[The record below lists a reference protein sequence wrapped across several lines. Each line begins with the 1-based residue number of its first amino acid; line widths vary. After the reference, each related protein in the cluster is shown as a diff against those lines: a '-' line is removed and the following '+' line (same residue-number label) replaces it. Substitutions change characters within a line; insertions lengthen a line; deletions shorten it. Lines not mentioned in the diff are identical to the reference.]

1 MKFSTNKPKK
11 TLHMVSLGCTKNL
24 VDSEVMLG
32 KLSDYALTNDSENAD
47 VIIVNTC
54 GFIDSAK
61 EESINTILD
70 LDEQRKNESVLVM
83 AGCLSERYKEELQKE
98 LPEIDVFTGVGDYD
112 KIDEL
117 VNEKRSNFTN
127 EVFLA
132 NESNERVITGSN
144 YHAYVKLSE
153 GCNQACSFCAIP
165 GFKGKLHSRTL
176 ESLVKEVK
184 SLIAKGYTDF
194 SFVSQDSSSFL
205 RDLGSN
211 DGLEQL
217 ISEIDKVE
225 GIETAR
231 ILYLYPSTTTL
242 SLIDKIAESKVFEN
256 YFDMPL
262 QHITSSM
269 LKIMKRGKG
278 VEKLNELMDYMKEK
292 PNSFVRTTFIVGHPG
307 ETQEDFDTLCEYVKT
322 YKFDRSN
329 VFSYSDE
336 EGTSAC
342 DREDKVEQDIIDQR
356 AETLGEIIAQTTQES
371 LENEIGKTFE
381 VYIDGESDEHEY
393 LLSARRT
400 LWAPDIDGEIYIND
414 NQIFDENG
422 EPSQLKFGKIYTA
435 KVTELIGDKLLAT
448 VLK

>member
-1 MKFSTNKPKK
+1 MKFTTKNPDKS
-11 TLHMVSLGCTKNL
+11 LHLVSLGCTKNL

-32 KLSDYALTNDSENAD
+32 KLKDYTLTNDSSNAD

-61 EESINTILD
+61 EESINTILN
-70 LDEQRKNESVLVM
+70 LHDERKEESVLVM

-112 KIDEL
+112 RIDEL
-117 VNEKRSNFTN
+117 VNAKRSNFTN

-132 NESNERVITGSN
+132 SETNDRVITGSN

-165 GFKGKLHSRTL
+165 SFKGKLHSRTL

-184 SLIAKGYTDF
+184 SLVEQGFTDF

-205 RDLGSN
+205 RDLGHK

-217 ISEIDKVE
+217 VE
-225 GIETAR
+225 AVEKIEGVKTAR

-242 SLIDKIAESKVFEN
+242 SLIDKIAESNVFVN

-262 QHITSSM
+262 QHITPSM

-278 VEKLNELMDYMKEK
+278 VEKLIELMDHMKSK
-292 PNSFVRTTFIVGHPG
+292 PNSFVRTTFIAGHPG
-307 ETQEDFDTLCEYVKT
+307 ETQEDFEALAKYIEE
-322 YKFDRSN
+322 YKFDRAN

-336 EGTSAC
+336 EGTTASKS
-342 DREDKVEQDIIDQR
+342 EEKVEQEIIDER
-356 AETLGEIIAQTTQES
+356 ADILGEIIAQTTQES
-371 LENEIGKTFE
+371 LEKEVGKTFE
-381 VYIDGESDEHEY
+381 VYVDGESEEHEY
-393 LLSARRT
+393 LLSARKT
-400 LWAPDIDGEIYIND
+400 VWAPDIDGEIYIND
-414 NQIFDENG
+414 NELTDEKG
-422 EPSQLKFGKIYTA
+422 EAKQLEFGKIYTV
-435 KVTELIGDKLLAT
+435 KITELVGDKLLAT
-448 VLK
+448 VIK